1 MKSLQN
7 REFIKQFKKL
17 SLQKKY
23 HLLQTDGDYVGSR
36 HYSSYFIHLFIVDKH
51 YIEIWVLLG
60 INKIHW
66 IEIQNNQNIINEY
79 VEQVNIDHL
88 MDWS

>member
-1 MKSLQN
+1 MKSLQSQH
-7 REFIKQFKKL
+7 FTKQFKKL

-23 HLLQTDGDYVGSR
+23 HLIQNQGEYIGSR
-36 HYSSYFIHLFIVDKH
+36 HYSSYFIHLFQVDQN

-66 IEIQNNQNIINEY
+66 IEVQQNQNIINEY
-79 VEQVNIDHL
+79 VERVDITQLFD
-88 MDWS
+88 